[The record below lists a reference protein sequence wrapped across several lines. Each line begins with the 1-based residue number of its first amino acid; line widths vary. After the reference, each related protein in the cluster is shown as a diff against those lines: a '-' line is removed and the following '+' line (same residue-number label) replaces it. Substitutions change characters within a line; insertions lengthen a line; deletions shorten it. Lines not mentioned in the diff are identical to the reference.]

1 MNENLTLVI
10 MAAGM
15 GSRYGGLKQI
25 DPVGPNGEIIIDYS
39 IFDAISAGFNK
50 IVFIIT
56 KELDAPFKE
65 AIGNRIAQYVD
76 VDYAY
81 QQLDDLPKPFKLP
94 EGRTKPWGTS
104 HAILAAKEL
113 VNEPFAVI
121 NADDYYGR
129 ETFLNVAEYL
139 KSSADKLPNKY
150 NFCMAGFR
158 LLNTVSESGY
168 VARGVCTVSND
179 GHLLD
184 IVERT
189 QIRSENDEIAFS
201 EDDGATWQGLE
212 PSTPVSMN
220 FWGFTP
226 EIFEE
231 LTARFP
237 AFLKNHGNEMKSEYY
252 LPSAVGELLVE
263 DKAQVRVLETGEKWY
278 GVTYKEDKEA
288 VVTAIKNFT
297 SQGKYPN
304 PLWQ

>member
-1 MNENLTLVI
+1 MNDNLTLVI

-50 IVFIIT
+50 IIFIIT
-56 KELDAPFKE
+56 KELEAPFKE
-65 AIGNRIAQYVD
+65 IIGNRISQYVD
-76 VDYAY
+76 VEYAY

-104 HAILAAKEL
+104 HAILAAKQL

-129 ETFLNVAEYL
+129 ETFLKVADYL
-139 KSSADKLPNKY
+139 REDSGKSADKY

-168 VARGVCTVSND
+168 VARGVCTVSDN

-184 IVERT
+184 IIERT
-189 QIRSENDEIAFS
+189 QIKTENGEISFS
-201 EDDGATWQGLE
+201 EDGGELWENLE
-212 PSTPVSMN
+212 PNSSVSMN

-226 EIFEE
+226 HIFKE
-231 LTARFP
+231 LEFRFP
-237 AFLKNHGNEMKSEYY
+237 EFLKKHGNELKSEYY
-252 LPSAVGELLVE
+252 LPTAVGELLAE
-263 DKAQVRVLETGEKWY
+263 NKAQVKVLETSEKWY
-278 GVTYKEDKEA
+278 GVTYKEDKEE
-288 VVTAIKNFT
+288 VVAAIKKLT
-297 SQGKYPN
+297 DDGKYPN

>member
-1 MNENLTLVI
+1 MNDNLTLVI

-50 IVFIIT
+50 IIFIIT
-56 KELDAPFKE
+56 KELEAPFKE
-65 AIGNRIAQYVD
+65 IIGNRISQYVD
-76 VDYAY
+76 VEYAY

-104 HAILAAKEL
+104 HAILAAKQL

-129 ETFLNVAEYL
+129 ETFLKVADYL
-139 KSSADKLPNKY
+139 REDSGKSADKY

-168 VARGVCTVSND
+168 VARGVCTVSDN

-184 IVERT
+184 IIERT
-189 QIRSENDEIAFS
+189 QIKTENGEISFSENNGES
-201 EDDGATWQGLE
+201 WENLE
-212 PSTPVSMN
+212 PNSSVSMN

-226 EIFEE
+226 HIFKE
-231 LTARFP
+231 LEVRFP
-237 AFLKNHGNEMKSEYY
+237 EFLKKHGNELKSEYY
-252 LPSAVGELLVE
+252 LPTAVGELLAE
-263 DKAQVRVLETGEKWY
+263 NKAQVKVLETSEKWY
-278 GVTYKEDKEA
+278 GVTYKEDKEE
-288 VVTAIKNFT
+288 VVAAIKKLT
-297 SQGKYPN
+297 DDGKYPN